1 MGYYKA
7 TNSIGIKRKFGEKAG
22 KQTVTFGGK
31 RCHFSEEAL
40 RAFADDALKKL
51 DDGESEAEVK
61 EWADSR
67 VLAED
72 A

>member
-1 MGYYKA
+1 MA
-7 TNSIGIKRKFGEKAG
+7 KRLENRPLHLEE
-22 KQTVTFGGK
+22 
-31 RCHFSEEAL
+31 RCHLSEKAL

-51 DDGESEAEVK
+51 DDGESEPEVK

>member
-1 MGYYKA
+1 M
-7 TNSIGIKRKFGEKAG
+7 RKGWK
-22 KQTVTFGGK
+22 TDRYIWRK
-31 RCHFSEEAL
+31 RCPFSEEAL

-72 A
+72 T